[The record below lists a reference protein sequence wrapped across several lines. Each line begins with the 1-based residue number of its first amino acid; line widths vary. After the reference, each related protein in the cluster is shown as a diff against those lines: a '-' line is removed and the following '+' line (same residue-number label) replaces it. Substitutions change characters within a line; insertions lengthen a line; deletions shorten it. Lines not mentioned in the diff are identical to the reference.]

1 MALVGTDLTEAHG
14 SPFKTVN
21 IMATPAMPPGN
32 SKKSVQ
38 SIVEKMENTLPL
50 DTNPATQTFKAP
62 PALPQPDAA
71 AVQTSM
77 GTQPDKISRILSL
90 VEQNKTG
97 YESASSRDMFLYVLT
112 GVMFLFTF
120 DTFVTLGRGMRR

>member
-1 MALVGTDLTEAHG
+1 M
-14 SPFKTVN
+14 S
-21 IMATPAMPPGN
+21 TPAMPPGN

-62 PALPQPDAA
+62 LTLPQPDAA

-120 DTFVTLGRGMRR
+120 DTFVALGRGMRR